1 MNVTLVN
8 TASQVLPKTLRLM
21 KDFALDASCNDVC
34 ITVYHNY
41 PYNNCYIQFYFASD
55 GTHCYARYRGL
66 TGKTSLQLDFDA
78 TRNMLM
84 NFITE
89 NPDIVE
95 KN

>member
-1 MNVTLVN
+1 MKFWG
-8 TASQVLPKTLRLM
+8 TAE
-21 KDFALDASCNDVC
+21 
-34 ITVYHNY
+34 I
-41 PYNNCYIQFYFASD
+41 
-55 GTHCYARYRGL
+55 
-66 TGKTSLQLDFDA
+66 SLQLDFDA